1 VSSARRRR
9 GGGELGHL
17 RDGARVHARVDP
29 TLDRRGRQGHQARSS
44 DGRSNPKLIADN
56 GIWLST
62 QAFPDNIVDVYPP
75 GSLERLKAQAILVGL
90 DRTFTLARKYR
101 IKVAFGTDILFSAE
115 QAKDQGALLVMTTRW
130 YSPAEALAMATG
142 LGAQLLA
149 LSGERNPSPG
159 KVDATQHRPAAVRA
173 PFTNA
178 PRTLMLAVTNLPC
191 RPGKDTALGAPR

>member
-1 VSSARRRR
+1 M
-9 GGGELGHL
+9 
-17 RDGARVHARVDP
+17 
-29 TLDRRGRQGHQARSS
+29 
-44 DGRSNPKLIADN
+44 
-56 GIWLST
+56 
-62 QAFPDNIVDVYPP
+62 
-75 GSLERLKAQAILVGL
+75 GL